1 MTLTQLIYTL
11 AVAEKGNFTIAAET
25 CFVTQPTLS
34 MQVQKLEEELGVKL
48 FNRNTKPIALTPVGS
63 KILKQ
68 ARIIVDEAKRMKD
81 VVSMEKGEI
90 KGDFSLG
97 IIPTV
102 MPTLLPLFLQ
112 TFIKK
117 YPGVNLKIEDLTTT
131 SIINRIVEGKLDAGI
146 LATPLEN
153 PKIIEKPLYYEPF
166 FGYIPKSHPL
176 SKLEKI
182 TPEDIENMEVL
193 VLEDGHCFRNHVLKL
208 CKTTNISKSFNL
220 KSGSFE
226 TLIQL
231 ANEGPWMTILP
242 YLQTRTL
249 SQENKKKLKSFEDPA
264 PAREISLVSSK
275 SQLKLPII
283 EALSKTIEGIVRGAI
298 KFDNIQLI
306 SPN

>member
-1 MTLTQLIYTL
+1 MTLTQLTYTL
-11 AVAEKGNFTIAAET
+11 AVADEGNFTLAAEK

-34 MQVQKLEEELGVKL
+34 MQVQKLEDELGVKL
-48 FNRNTKPIALTPVGS
+48 FNRNTKPIAMTPVGK
-63 KILKQ
+63 KILTQ
-68 ARIIVDEAKRMKD
+68 ARIIVEEAKRMQD
-81 VVSMEKGEI
+81 VVATEKGEV
-90 KGDFSLG
+90 KGDFTLG

-117 YPGVNLKIEDLTTT
+117 YPGVNLKIEDLTTV
-131 SIINRIVEGKLDAGI
+131 SIVNRIIEGKLDAGI

-166 FGYIPKSHPL
+166 YGYIPNSHPL

-182 TPEDIENMEVL
+182 TPEDVENLEVL

-208 CKTTNISKSFNL
+208 CKTPNISKSFSL

-242 YLQTRTL
+242 YLQTRNL
-249 SQENKKKLKSFEDPA
+249 SNENKKKLRSFESPA

-275 SQLKLPII
+275 SQLKYPII
-283 EALSKTIEGIVRGAI
+283 EALSQSIEGIVRGAI
-298 KFDNIQLI
+298 KFENIQLI
-306 SPN
+306 SPK